1 MARVTSRLLLL
12 LPALALALTA
22 CGGNADP
29 RAEYVEKA
37 NSVCADADDDF
48 ADLTQPTSAAEF
60 GPFAQKTLAIAEQA
74 QQELAKLTPPEQ
86 DRAELETKVLNPFAM
101 LVEEGKAF
109 AEQVSAAGADQAKL
123 LALLPQRPTAEKI
136 DLEFLRTYGLGT
148 CADAIELGT

>member
-1 MARVTSRLLLL
+1 MTPRLLVL

-29 RAEYVEKA
+29 KADYVAKA
-37 NSVCADADDDF
+37 NSLCADADDDF
-48 ADLTQPTSAAEF
+48 AALTQPTSAAEF
-60 GPFAQKTLAIAEQA
+60 SPFAQKTVAIAEKA
-74 QQELAKLTPPEQ
+74 QRELAKLSPPEQ
-86 DRAELETKVLNPFAM
+86 DRAELETKVLTPFAA

-109 AEQVSAAGADQAKL
+109 AQQVSDAGADQAKL

-136 DLEFLRTYGLGT
+136 DLGFLRSYGLGT